1 MNLVKFMKGCTTIEE
16 IQRLPNRF
24 VHSIYHEY
32 VNMMKDEEAR
42 KAHEEEQAMEEIE
55 DNIGG

>member
-1 MNLVKFMKGCTTIEE
+1 MKGCTTIEE
-16 IQRLPNRF
+16 LQRLPNRF

-32 VNMMKDEEAR
+32 VTMIKDEEAR